1 MRLRTFFYTYVL
13 FLAILFIS
21 VGTVSAYM
29 TNNQANMLR
38 EKSTREYQTI
48 VTSIVRDMVLLEN
61 RNLDFQGFSMALDE
75 LMNNYT
81 INYRRYNIELALINT
96 LLLDDEMPSEIYEN
110 PMLLFQSEDG
120 IHHILISGAL
130 PEPFQVYRLYYQLDI
145 TEEITSTEQIRQII
159 LAISIGFSI
168 LAAIALYFILRSIF
182 KPLAIV
188 AEASRSIADGQYQ
201 ERIEVKGKHEVAK
214 VASAFN
220 QMADQVEGHIKLLE
234 EESERKQQ
242 FVDNFAHEIRTPL
255 TSIFGYAEYLQ
266 KTSINENELIES
278 TGHIMNESAHIGMI
292 ANSLL
297 ELAVLRDYVPKIERI
312 SISEL
317 FTEIRQTLSVALRN
331 KGARLYCEHKVDY
344 MEGQADLIRMLILN
358 LCKNA
363 LAASTL
369 NEGEI
374 LLQAYQKDGRTVLS
388 VTDKG
393 CGISKENIQRL
404 TEPFYRV
411 DKGRS
416 RAESGAG
423 LGLTLCKQIADVHNA
438 KLYIESKVGVG
449 TRVSVVFTI
458 S

>member
-1 MRLRTFFYTYVL
+1 VL

-61 RNLDFQGFSMALDE
+61 RNLDFQSFSMALDE

-81 INYRRYNIELALINT
+81 INYRRYNIELTLINT
-96 LLLDDEMPSEIYEN
+96 LLLEEVYSETYEN
-110 PMLLFQSEDG
+110 PVLLFQSEDG

-130 PEPFQVYRLYYQLDI
+130 PEPFQIYRLYYQLDI
-145 TEEITSTEQIRQII
+145 TEEIESTEQIRTTI

-168 LAAIALYFILRSIF
+168 LAAIALYFILRNIF

-188 AEASRSIADGQYQ
+188 AEASWSIADGQYQ
-201 ERIEVKGKHEVAK
+201 ERIDVKGKHEVAK

-266 KTSINENELIES
+266 KTSIKENELIES
-278 TGHIMNESAHIGMI
+278 AGHIMNESAHIGMI

-312 SISEL
+312 FIPEL
-317 FTEIRQTLSVALRN
+317 FTEIRQTLSGALRN
-331 KGARLYCEHKVDY
+331 KGVRLYCDHKVDY
-344 MEGQADLIRMLILN
+344 MEGQTDLIRMLILN

-363 LAASTL
+363 LAASTP

-374 LLQAYQKDGRTVLS
+374 LLQAYQKGRHTVLS
-388 VTDKG
+388 VADKG

-411 DKGRS
+411 DKVRS

-438 KLYIESKVGVG
+438 KLRIESKVGVG
-449 TRVSVVFTI
+449 TRVSIIFKH
-458 S
+458 

>member
-1 MRLRTFFYTYVL
+1 MRLRTFLSTYIL

-29 TNNQANMLR
+29 TNNQAQMLQ

-48 VTSIVRDMVLLEN
+48 ATSIVRDMVLIEN
-61 RNLDFQGFSMALDE
+61 RNLDFQNFSAALNE

-96 LLLDDEMPSEIYEN
+96 LLMDELPAEESEN
-110 PMLLFQSEDG
+110 PTLSFQSEDG
-120 IHHILISGAL
+120 THLILISGSL
-130 PEPFQVYRLYYQLDI
+130 PEPFQDYRLYYQLDI
-145 TEEITSTEQIRQII
+145 TEEIANTEQVRRII
-159 LAISIGFSI
+159 LVTSIGFSVF
-168 LAAIALYFILRSIF
+168 AAIALYLILRNIF
-182 KPLAIV
+182 KPLTIIAR
-188 AEASRSIADGQYQ
+188 ASKNIADGQYQ
-201 ERIEVKGKHEVAK
+201 KRIYVKGKHELAK

-266 KTSINENELIES
+266 KTSIREDELIES
-278 TGHIMNESAHIGMI
+278 TGHIMNESTHIGMI

-297 ELAVLRDYVPKIERI
+297 ELAVLRDYVPKVENI
-312 SISEL
+312 SITEL
-317 FTEIRQTLSVALRN
+317 FKEIRQTLSSALRE
-331 KGARLYCEHKVDY
+331 KGIHFYCECKVDY
-344 MEGQADLIRMLILN
+344 LEGQADLIKMLLLN
-358 LCKNA
+358 LCRNA
-363 LAASTL
+363 LAACTP
-369 NEGEI
+369 NKGAI
-374 LLQAYQKDGRTVLS
+374 LLEAYQDSRYIILS

-393 CGISKENIQRL
+393 CGIPGESLQRL

-411 DKGRS
+411 DKVRS
-416 RAESGAG
+416 RAEGGAG
-423 LGLTLCKQIADVHNA
+423 LGLTLCNQIADVHNA
-438 KLYIESKVGVG
+438 KLRIESKVGIG
-449 TRVSVVFTI
+449 TRVSVVFTN